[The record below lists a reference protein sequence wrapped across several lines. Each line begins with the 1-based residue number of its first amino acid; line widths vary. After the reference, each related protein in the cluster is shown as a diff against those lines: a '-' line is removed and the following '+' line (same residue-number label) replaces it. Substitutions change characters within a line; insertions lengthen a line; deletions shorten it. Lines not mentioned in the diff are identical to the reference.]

1 MLLKVVLLQV
11 EVIDELLLVGFE
23 ETNLFRL
30 NLVMLSLLLDGL
42 RMNIKV
48 VLLRAVSVELLLQL
62 VVFMLGL

>member
-48 VLLRAVSVELLLQL
+48 ILLRAVSVELLLQL
-62 VVFMLGL
+62 VVFVLGL